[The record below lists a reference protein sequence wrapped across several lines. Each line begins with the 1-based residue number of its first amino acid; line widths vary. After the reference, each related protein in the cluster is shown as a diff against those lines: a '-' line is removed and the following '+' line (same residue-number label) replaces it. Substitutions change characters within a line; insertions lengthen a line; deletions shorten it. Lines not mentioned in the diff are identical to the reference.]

1 MCLNFTANCFV
12 FRRKNCKN
20 APRILYKLCK
30 QGISKMCLN
39 FPCCDLRVA
48 LIVKIWPVHF
58 GKIMKLCLVKFRP
71 NLQVPILKIFVGWF
85 LKKCHFFQLRGTHC
99 IYTEHYCACTDIFSV
114 HSLCAFFFCTMWK
127 PSTKCVCTE
136 P

>member
-58 GKIMKLCLVKFRP
+58 GKIMKLCLVKFSP
-71 NLQVPILKIFVGWF
+71 LKEISSKFASADFKNFCWLVSKKVP
-85 LKKCHFFQLRGTHC
+85 FFS
-99 IYTEHYCACTDIFSV
+99 A
-114 HSLCAFFFCTMWK
+114 
-127 PSTKCVCTE
+127 
-136 P
+136 